1 MRIIEIESSNGKML
15 VQVNDNF
22 TKNTDGRKD
31 VSLISNIISNT
42 GKNIENLISNC
53 IKSVIESTH
62 NVLTGNIEHKPDE
75 LEMKFNIEFT
85 LEGDVFF
92 AKSSGG
98 TNFEVTLKWKK
109 N

>member
-1 MRIIEIESSNGKML
+1 MKIIEIESLNGKIL

-22 TKNTDGRKD
+22 TKNIDGRKD
-31 VSLISNIISNT
+31 VSLIGNIISST

-62 NVLTGNIEHKPDE
+62 NVLTEKIENRPDE

-85 LEGDVFF
+85 LEGDVYF
-92 AKSSGG
+92 AKGSGG

>member
-1 MRIIEIESSNGKML
+1 MKIIELESANGKML

-22 TKNTDGRKD
+22 TKKTDGRKD
-31 VSLISNIISNT
+31 VSLMSNIINNT

-53 IKSVIESTH
+53 IKSAIESTH
-62 NVLTGNIEHKPDE
+62 NVLTENIENKPDE

-85 LEGDVFF
+85 LEGNVYF
-92 AKSSGG
+92 AKGSGG